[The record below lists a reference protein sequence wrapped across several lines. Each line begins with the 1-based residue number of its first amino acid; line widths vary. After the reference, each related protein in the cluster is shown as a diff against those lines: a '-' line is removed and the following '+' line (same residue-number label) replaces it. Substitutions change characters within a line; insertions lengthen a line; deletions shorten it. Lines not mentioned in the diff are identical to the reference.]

1 VTLGV
6 TPAQADLLTVADINT
21 TLRLAL
27 RSPEEPVRSLP
38 EEKLV
43 FADLGSAAAP
53 PAAPV
58 MNVPPPLQPAMAP
71 QQRVPSPLGPLVTVI
86 DGDKVISGK

>member
-1 VTLGV
+1 MTA
-6 TPAQADLLTVADINT
+6 AQADLLTVADINT

-43 FADLGSAAAP
+43 FADLGSVQGPP
-53 PAAPV
+53 PAPF
-58 MNVPPPLQPAMAP
+58 NVPPPLAPAQVPQLRNAP
-71 QQRVPSPLGPLVTVI
+71 PQRPLVTVI
-86 DGDKVISGK
+86 DGDKIISGQ